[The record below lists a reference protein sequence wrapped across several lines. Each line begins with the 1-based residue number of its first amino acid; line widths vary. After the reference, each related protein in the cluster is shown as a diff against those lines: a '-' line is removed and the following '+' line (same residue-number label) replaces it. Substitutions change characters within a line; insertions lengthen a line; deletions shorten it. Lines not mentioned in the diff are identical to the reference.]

1 MKKENMRH
9 MGRFAADLRMQTSP
23 QSTEPDT
30 RIDYFT
36 FFSVLALLFAVLVPL
51 IMFPKEGADWVE
63 QAKLFITDTFG
74 VFYLLIGVL
83 AVMFVVYISFSDI
96 GNIKLGR
103 PEEEVEFK
111 TASWAAMMFCGGI
124 GASILYWGI
133 IEWAY
138 YYQGPPFN
146 LEPGSPEAIRWAT
159 TYGMFHW
166 GTCRL
171 GHLFTACHPDCLFCP
186 CAQLATA
193 QSQPEPDAAHRRKS
207 CDEQLGQA
215 G

>member
-166 GTCRL
+166 GPV
-171 GHLFTACHPDCLFCP
+171 A
-186 CAQLATA
+186 
-193 QSQPEPDAAHRRKS
+193 
-207 CDEQLGQA
+207 
-215 G
+215 